1 MNEKPTPLPGE
12 KELGLDQEFLDSAK
26 LNREAITRKSW
37 AEFQQTGLL
46 LFINQILHLFGW
58 AIVLEYINDEDKIA
72 NVYPARVTFRGFGEE
87 NVSRAYRKISKYLKD
102 NIDELEKEA
111 NS

>member
-12 KELGLDQEFLDSAK
+12 KEVGLDKEFLDSAE
-26 LNREAITRKSW
+26 LNKNTFTRKSW
-37 AEFQQTGLL
+37 AEFQQTGLF

-58 AIVLEYINDEDKIA
+58 AIVYDYMAEEDKIVD
-72 NVYPARVTFRGFGEE
+72 VYPARVTFRGFGEE